1 MAVCEGRTFRYSN
14 ASVQSFAAVVGKAE
28 ADGPYGNEF
37 DEVISDN
44 KGTAKTWEQ
53 AEALFQQKALG
64 HAMRKAQ
71 LSPEKM
77 ELVIAGD
84 LLNQCTGSSYGLKDY
99 YIPFLGIYG
108 ACSTF
113 AEGLLLA
120 AALVNAGYVDNAAA
134 VTSSHFSSAERQFR
148 FPLNYGGVR
157 TPTAQWTATAA
168 GAAIVASQPKP
179 PYIRAA
185 TVGKIQ
191 DMGITDLNN
200 MGAAMAGAAYDTIT
214 RHFRHMGTHP
224 ESYDL
229 IITGDLGQVGS
240 DLLHDLFRRDGVAIE
255 KWHKDCGLMIF
266 DRESQDVHAGG
277 SGCGCGASMMCAHF
291 LRRVE
296 RGDLGR
302 ILFVATGALMS
313 PTMVQ
318 QGGSIPGIA
327 HAVEIS
333 AKSEGRYGYVYGI
346 CAGVCYRRAYM
357 RCGAA
362 AYRPYK
368 AHPRKNTHLVRCGG
382 RYTRGGGALQ
392 AAR

>member
-14 ASVQSFAAVVGKAE
+14 ASVQSYAAVVGKAE

-37 DEVISDN
+37 DEVIPDN
-44 KGTAKTWEQ
+44 KGTAQTWEQ

-214 RHFRHMGTHP
+214 RHFKHMGTHP

-240 DLLHDLFRRDGVAIE
+240 GLMHDLFKRDGVAIE

-333 AKSEGRYGYVYGI
+333 AK
-346 CAGVCYRRAYM
+346 
-357 RCGAA
+357 
-362 AYRPYK
+362 
-368 AHPRKNTHLVRCGG
+368 
-382 RYTRGGGALQ
+382 
-392 AAR
+392 